1 MLIQAILLLPFL
13 VSLIWAFLIFSR
25 RRITGQLKAMGALTA
40 FASVCFLADAILL
53 SRSASYSILLFAE
66 AIFQTAV
73 LTVLP
78 CCFLYAGYIAGAA
91 SKRWLLAPLF
101 LPVAIFSGVS
111 FANLFKT
118 GSVDAAG
125 LADPFVR
132 FMHTAFTWVLVAEM
146 ALLAAYL
153 LIILRRHHF
162 EMDDMSGSRWS
173 HDSQVTAICVS
184 ILLILAIFAI
194 KLYLGGKYLSDHRAL
209 DVIFAVAMA
218 IEVFRAAYSG
228 ICLFDF
234 EKAEKEA
241 EKVSRKF
248 VEDEPAEAVVKEE
261 PEPVEVQAD
270 NQESF
275 VPDDRSTMER
285 LRDNM
290 ERYMTGNPAPYLNP
304 NLTIAEVAEALGT
317 NRTYISVLMNRYY
330 GQNFRDYIA
339 TARVN
344 TAKRILLEHPELP
357 LDAIADSSGFL
368 SSSQLIKKFKESEG
382 VPPRT
387 WVQQQKKSD

>member
-13 VSLIWAFLIFSR
+13 VSLIWTFLIFPR
-25 RRITGQLKAMGALTA
+25 KKMTGQLRAMGTLTA
-40 FASVCFLADAILL
+40 FTSACFLADAILL
-53 SRSASYSILLFAE
+53 SGRASDSILFFADFL
-66 AIFQTAV
+66 FQTAV

-78 CCFLYAGYIAGAA
+78 CCFLYVNHIAGDVP
-91 SKRWLLAPLF
+91 KRWILGPMF
-101 LPVAIFSGVS
+101 LPVAF
-111 FANLFKT
+111 F
-118 GSVDAAG
+118 AG
-125 LADPFVR
+125 LALASR
-132 FMHTAFTWVLVAEM
+132 FMTDTVEAAGFAETCVMKFRQTAFAWVLYSEL

-153 LIILRRHHF
+153 LTILHRYHF

-173 HDSQVTAICVS
+173 HDSQVTDICIS
-184 ILLILAIFAI
+184 ILLIL
-194 KLYLGGKYLSDHRAL
+194 
-209 DVIFAVAMA
+209 VIFALKVYLGSQYLSGHRVLAVLLALAMA

-228 ICLFDF
+228 ICLFEF

-241 EKVSRKF
+241 EKVVRK
-248 VEDEPAEAVVKEE
+248 VSGAEPAGTAAEKRPDSGQVRT
-261 PEPVEVQAD
+261 D
-270 NQESF
+270 NPDSF

-290 ERYMTGNPAPYLNP
+290 EHYMSDTPAPYLNP
-304 NLTIAEVAEALGT
+304 NLTIADVAEALGT
-317 NRTYISVLMNRYY
+317 NRTYISVLMNQYY

-387 WVQQQKKSD
+387 WVQQKKSD